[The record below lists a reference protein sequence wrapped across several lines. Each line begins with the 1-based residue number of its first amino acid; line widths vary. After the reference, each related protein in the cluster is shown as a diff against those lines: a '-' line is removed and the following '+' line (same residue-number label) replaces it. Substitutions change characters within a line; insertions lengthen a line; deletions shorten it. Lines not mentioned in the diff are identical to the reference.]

1 MMARN
6 AATMVDNPMA
16 QQQKILLYVM
26 PIFLAVISFQF
37 PLGVLLYWVTTN
49 LWQIV
54 QQAIILREG
63 AKIDAAAEKRRGD
76 GANGS
81 DTPPSGPARGA
92 TSGKKRTWDE
102 TRERPSERA
111 ADEGAADAG
120 AADEVTDEPTEVE
133 NSSNGVGGD
142 EVAPIPSPKPSE
154 RASGGRRR
162 LPRRGGA

>member
-1 MMARN
+1 
-6 AATMVDNPMA
+6 MA

-63 AKIDAAAEKRRGD
+63 AKIDAAAEKRRGN

-102 TRERPSERA
+102 TRDRSSERA
-111 ADEGAADAG
+111 ADED
-120 AADEVTDEPTEVE
+120 AADESAADEGAAVE

-154 RASGGRRR
+154 RPSGGRRR